1 MQHSDPDQI
10 DPGPIDH
17 EQIERTLKQHPAKKG
32 LVFNVAVS
40 VLEIGGAIVLFR
52 VAKALGAGDVGAYL
66 IGSIGPLLGAVVIW
80 VRARTFSG
88 ASAAIFAF
96 TALSALVA
104 VIGSTDSRVLLYK
117 DCATTAVIGL
127 VFGLS
132 CVVLPRPV
140 MFYFAQRYGTDG
152 TTEGMAA
159 YDQMWVAYR
168 GFRTSMY
175 RISIVWAV
183 VFLLQAAA
191 TAAIIAGSTFSV
203 AYTWDQILP
212 IVALGIAMVL
222 TVLISRRAQR
232 AGQARRN
239 AAAAQG

>member
-1 MQHSDPDQI
+1 M
-10 DPGPIDH
+10 
-17 EQIERTLKQHPAKKG
+17 L
-32 LVFNVAVS
+32 
-40 VLEIGGAIVLFR
+40 
-52 VAKALGAGDVGAYL
+52 AKALGAGDVGAYL

-152 TTEGMAA
+152 TKEGMAA

-175 RISIVWAV
+175 QISIVWAV
-183 VFLLQAAA
+183 VFLAQAAITDGDRRLHDLFGRLHLGPDPPDRGPRDRHGLDRA
-191 TAAIIAGSTFSV
+191 RQPSRPTRRPGSSE
-203 AYTWDQILP
+203 
-212 IVALGIAMVL
+212 
-222 TVLISRRAQR
+222 RRGGPRLSADSWR
-232 AGQARRN
+232 
-239 AAAAQG
+239 